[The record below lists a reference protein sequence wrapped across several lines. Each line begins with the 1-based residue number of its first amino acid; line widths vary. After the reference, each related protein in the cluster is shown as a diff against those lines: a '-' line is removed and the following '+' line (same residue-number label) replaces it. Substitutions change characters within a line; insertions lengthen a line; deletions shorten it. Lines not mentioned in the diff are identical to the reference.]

1 MARSSASLANGPLRN
16 PLPGVSALPT
26 RISSCGIGP
35 MILASGSRTYAEAV
49 AVFSGCWR
57 PMVRG
62 ETPMAT

>member
-1 MARSSASLANGPLRN
+1 MARSSASLANGPLRK
-16 PLPGVSALPT
+16 PLPGVSALPM

-35 MILASGSRTYAEAV
+35 MIRASGSSTYAEAV

-62 ETPMAT
+62 ETPIAT